1 MLVVQEQTNSI
12 IRFDIL
18 IRKEIQRTPLAYL
31 NSYDKIATYFEHKN
45 KGLEGI
51 TVICTFGHIFALE
64 ERNPG
69 LLIELNSECK
79 TLINYCLLDEGHGF
93 KHPEKIKEA

>member
-18 IRKEIQRTPLAYL
+18 TRKEIQRTPLASL

-45 KGLEGI
+45 KNKGFKAITIIYRMVIYLSLKRGI
-51 TVICTFGHIFALE
+51 QASSSNSIQSARH
-64 ERNPG
+64 
-69 LLIELNSECK
+69 LLIIATLMKSIALNTTE
-79 TLINYCLLDEGHGF
+79 
-93 KHPEKIKEA
+93 